1 MAKLRR
7 TSQAC
12 IRHSWRAHLKA
23 RPDGEVARIL
33 LAFLATA
40 GIFYINIMPAIVD
53 GLKEGLAFTNKQAG
67 LVASANTYGA
77 AVGALLVVFLI
88 KHINWRKASYTLL
101 AALISLDLISMF
113 LTEANSLI
121 AIRSLYGLCGGALV
135 GIGFSVMSR
144 TSEVSRTFGY
154 LLTIQFGLGGVGI
167 IFLPDLVP
175 VFGTKAL
182 FLSLATFGLVTMI
195 MVPFL
200 SDYPAERQVDR
211 KVAGLIPSGPAVLAL
226 IATFLFQA
234 ANMAIYAYSIGIGKF
249 AGLDPSFVSTS
260 LGIGAWIAIGGSVLV
275 IILSTRLGRLKPVSI
290 AILITAI
297 STWALHY
304 SDINPN
310 SWLSSVF
317 WLANVVIAITWAFTI
332 SYLLG
337 MCAEFDKTGQMAAL
351 GGFASK
357 MGLASGPFFAAYV
370 VGENNYALVIT
381 ASTICLILCML
392 VAILPSKILDAA
404 EMR

>member
-1 MAKLRR
+1 
-7 TSQAC
+7 
-12 IRHSWRAHLKA
+12 LKA
-23 RPDGEVARIL
+23 KPDGEVARIL

-53 GLKEGLAFTNKQAG
+53 GLKEGLAFSNKEAG

-77 AVGALLVVFLI
+77 ALGAFLVVFFV
-88 KHINWRKASYTLL
+88 KGINWRKASYTLL
-101 AALISLDLISMF
+101 VILISVDLMCMY
-113 LTEANSLI
+113 LTNANTMI
-121 AIRSLYGLCGGALV
+121 AVRFMYGLCGGALV

-167 IFLPDLVP
+167 IYLPDLVP
-175 VFGTKAL
+175 VFRTKAL
-182 FLSLATFGLVTMI
+182 FLSLAAFGIVTMI

-200 SDYPAERQVDR
+200 SDYPARQAANR
-211 KVAGLIPSGPAVLAL
+211 KVAGLIPSVPAVLAL

-260 LGIGAWIAIGGSVLV
+260 LGVGAWIAIGGSVLV
-275 IILSTRLGRLKPVSI
+275 IIMSTRLGRLKPVSI
-290 AILITAI
+290 AILLTAI

-304 SDINPN
+304 SHVNPD
-310 SWLSSVF
+310 SWFSSVF

-332 SYLLG
+332 SYLLS
-337 MCAEFDKTGQMAAL
+337 MCAEFDRTGQMAAL

-370 VGENNYALVIT
+370 VGENNYALIIT
-381 ASTICLILCML
+381 AATVGLIICM
-392 VAILPSKILDAA
+392 VAAVTPSRVLDAA
-404 EMR
+404 EKR

>member
-1 MAKLRR
+1 MKAK
-7 TSQAC
+7 
-12 IRHSWRAHLKA
+12 
-23 RPDGEVARIL
+23 PDGEVARIL

-77 AVGALLVVFLI
+77 AIGAFLVVFLV
-88 KHINWRKASYTLL
+88 KHINWRKSSYGLL
-101 AALISLDLISMF
+101 VALISIDLMCMF
-113 LTEANSLI
+113 LTSANTMI
-121 AIRSLYGLCGGALV
+121 AVRSVYGLCGGALV

-167 IFLPDLVP
+167 IYLPDLVP
-175 VFGTKAL
+175 AFGTKAL
-182 FLSLATFGLVTMI
+182 FLSLATFGLVTMM

-200 SDYPAERQVDR
+200 SDYPAREQSDR

-249 AGLDPSFVSTS
+249 AGLEPSFVSTS
-260 LGIGAWIAIGGSVLV
+260 LGISAWIAIGGSVLV
-275 IILSTRLGRLKPVSI
+275 IIMSTRLGRLKPVAG
-290 AILITAI
+290 AILITALA
-297 STWALHY
+297 TWALHY
-304 SDINPN
+304 SDVNPD
-310 SWLSSVF
+310 SWFSSVF
-317 WLANVVIAITWAFTI
+317 WLANVVIAVTWAFTI
-332 SYLLG
+332 SYLLS
-337 MCAEFDKTGQMAAL
+337 MCAEFDRTGQMAAL

-370 VGENNYALVIT
+370 VGENNYGVIIT
-381 ASTICLILCML
+381 AATVGLILCMFAVL
-392 VAILPSKILDAA
+392 TPSKILDAA
-404 EMR
+404 EKR

>member
-1 MAKLRR
+1 MAKLRG
-7 TSQAC
+7 TAKAGYGNPGSVQ
-12 IRHSWRAHLKA
+12 LKA
-23 RPDGEVARIL
+23 KPDGELARIL

-77 AVGALLVVFLI
+77 AVGALIVVFLV
-88 KHINWRKASYTLL
+88 KHINWRKASYMLL
-101 AALISLDLISMF
+101 AALISIDLMCMF
-113 LTEANSLI
+113 LTDANTMI
-121 AIRSLYGLCGGALV
+121 VVRTLYGLCGGALV

-154 LLTIQFGLGGVGI
+154 LLTIQFGLGGLGI
-167 IFLPDLVP
+167 IYLPELVP
-175 VFGTKAL
+175 VYGTKAL
-182 FLSLATFGLVTMI
+182 FLSLATFGVVTLM

-200 SDYPAERQVDR
+200 AAYPAPDHSER
-211 KVAGLIPSGPAVLAL
+211 KVAGLIPSVPAVFAL

-249 AGLDPSFVSTS
+249 AGLEPSFVSTS

-275 IILSTRLGRLKPVSI
+275 IIMSTRLGRLIPVAV
-290 AILITAI
+290 AILVTAVA
-297 STWALHY
+297 TWALHY
-304 SDINPN
+304 SDVNPN
-310 SWLSSVF
+310 SWFSSVF

-332 SYLLG
+332 SYLLS

-357 MGLASGPFFAAYV
+357 MGLASGPFVAAYV
-370 VGENNYALVIT
+370 VGENNYSLIIT
-381 ASTICLILCML
+381 AATVGLILCMF
-392 VAILPSKILDAA
+392 VAITPSRVLDAA
-404 EMR
+404 EHG

>member
-1 MAKLRR
+1 
-7 TSQAC
+7 
-12 IRHSWRAHLKA
+12 LKA

-53 GLKEGLAFTNKQAG
+53 GLKEGLAFTNKEAG

-77 AVGALLVVFLI
+77 AIGAFLVVFLV
-88 KHINWRKASYTLL
+88 KNINWRKASYTLL
-101 AALISLDLISMF
+101 VILISVDLMCMY
-113 LTEANSLI
+113 LTDANTMI
-121 AIRSLYGLCGGALV
+121 AVRSLYGLCGGALV

-167 IFLPDLVP
+167 IYLPDLVP
-175 VFGTKAL
+175 VYGTKAL
-182 FLSLATFGLVTMI
+182 FLSLAAFGLVTMI

-200 SDYPAERQVDR
+200 SDYPAREQADR

-275 IILSTRLGRLKPVSI
+275 IIMSTRLGRLKPVSI

-304 SDINPN
+304 SHVNPD

-317 WLANVVIAITWAFTI
+317 WLANVVIAVTWAFTI
-332 SYLLG
+332 SYLLS

-357 MGLASGPFFAAYV
+357 MGLASGPFLAAYI
-370 VGENNYALVIT
+370 VGENNYAVIIT
-381 ASTICLILCML
+381 ASTVGLILCMFAAL
-392 VAILPSKILDAA
+392 MPSRVLDAA
-404 EMR
+404 EKR

>member
-1 MAKLRR
+1 
-7 TSQAC
+7 
-12 IRHSWRAHLKA
+12 LKA
-23 RPDGEVARIL
+23 KPDGEVARIL

-77 AVGALLVVFLI
+77 AIGAFLIVFLVKHIDWRKYSYALLFL
-88 KHINWRKASYTLL
+88 
-101 AALISLDLISMF
+101 LISIDLSCIF
-113 LTEANSLI
+113 LSNANTMI
-121 AIRSLYGLCGGALV
+121 GVRFVYGLCGGALV

-154 LLTIQFGLGGVGI
+154 LLTIQFGLGGLGI
-167 IFLPDLVP
+167 IYLPELVP
-175 VFGTKAL
+175 IFGTKAL
-182 FLSLATFGLVTMI
+182 FLSLAAFGVVTML

-200 SDYPAERQVDR
+200 SNYPAREQVDR
-211 KVAGLIPSGPAVLAL
+211 RVGGLIPSGPAVLAL

-275 IILSTRLGRLKPVSI
+275 IIMSTRLGRLKPVAI

-304 SDINPN
+304 SHVNPDN
-310 SWLSSVF
+310 WVSSVF

-332 SYLLG
+332 SYLLS

-370 VGENNYALVIT
+370 VGENDYALVIT
-381 ASTICLILCML
+381 AATVALILCMF
-392 VAILPSKILDAA
+392 VALTPSRVLDAA
-404 EMR
+404 EKR

>member
-1 MAKLRR
+1 
-7 TSQAC
+7 
-12 IRHSWRAHLKA
+12 LKA
-23 RPDGEVARIL
+23 KPDGELARVL

-77 AVGALLVVFLI
+77 AIGALLVVFLV
-88 KHINWRKASYTLL
+88 KHIDWRKAAYALL
-101 AALISLDLISMF
+101 IALISLDLMCMF
-113 LTEANSLI
+113 LTNANTMI
-121 AIRSLYGLCGGALV
+121 AVRSLYGLCGGALV

-167 IFLPDLVP
+167 IYLPELVP
-175 VFGTKAL
+175 VYGTKAL
-182 FLSLATFGLVTMI
+182 FLSLASFGLVTLI

-200 SDYPAERQVDR
+200 SAYPAPDQADR
-211 KVAGLIPSGPAVLAL
+211 KMTGLIPSVSAMLAL

-249 AGLDPSFVSTS
+249 AGLEPSFVSTS

-275 IILSTRLGRLKPVSI
+275 ILMSTRFGRLKPVSV
-290 AILITAI
+290 AILITAVA
-297 STWALHY
+297 TWALHY
-304 SDINPN
+304 SDLNPN
-310 SWLSSVF
+310 SWFSSVF

-332 SYLLG
+332 SYLLS
-337 MCAEFDKTGQMAAL
+337 MCAEFDRTGQMAAL

-357 MGLASGPFFAAYV
+357 MGLASGPFVAAYV
-370 VGENNYALVIT
+370 VGENNYAVIIT
-381 ASTICLILCML
+381 AATVGLILCML
-392 VAILPSKILDAA
+392 AAMTPSKVLDSRDLLKGHEANTDYN
-404 EMR
+404 

>member
-1 MAKLRR
+1 
-7 TSQAC
+7 
-12 IRHSWRAHLKA
+12 LKA

-77 AVGALLVVFLI
+77 AVGALLIVFFI
-88 KHINWRKASYTLL
+88 KHINWRKASYALL
-101 AALISLDLISMF
+101 VALISIDLICIF
-113 LTEANSLI
+113 LTEATSLI
-121 AIRSLYGLCGGALV
+121 VVRSLYGLCGGALV

-144 TSEVSRTFGY
+144 TTEVSRTFGY

-167 IFLPDLVP
+167 IYLPGLVP

-182 FLSLATFGLVTMI
+182 FLSLATFGLVTI
-195 MVPFL
+195 FMVPFL
-200 SDYPAERQVDR
+200 SEYPATKQVDR
-211 KVAGLIPSGPAVLAL
+211 KVAGLIPSGPAALAL

-260 LGIGAWIAIGGSVLV
+260 LGISAWVAIGGSVLV

-290 AILITAI
+290 AVLITAV

-304 SDINPN
+304 SDINPD
-310 SWLSSVF
+310 SWFSSVF
-317 WLANVVIAITWAFTI
+317 WLANAVIAITWAFTI

-357 MGLASGPFFAAYV
+357 MGLASGPFFAAYI
-370 VGENNYALVIT
+370 VGENNYGLIIT
-381 ASTICLILCML
+381 ASVICLILCTL
-392 VAILPSKILDAA
+392 VAVTPSKVLDAA

>member
-1 MAKLRR
+1 
-7 TSQAC
+7 
-12 IRHSWRAHLKA
+12 LKA
-23 RPDGEVARIL
+23 KPDGEVARIL

-53 GLKEGLAFTNKQAG
+53 GLKVGLAFTNKEAG

-77 AVGALLVVFLI
+77 AIGAFMVVFLV
-88 KHINWRKASYTLL
+88 KRINWRKASYTLL
-101 AALISLDLISMF
+101 VVLISVDLMCMY
-113 LTEANSLI
+113 LTNANTMI
-121 AIRSLYGLCGGALV
+121 AVRFLYGLCGGALV

-154 LLTIQFGLGGVGI
+154 LLTIQFGLGGLGI
-167 IFLPDLVP
+167 IYLPDLVP

-182 FLSLATFGLVTMI
+182 FLSLAAFGVVTMI

-200 SDYPAERQVDR
+200 SDYPARKEADR
-211 KVAGLIPSGPAVLAL
+211 KALGLIPSGPAVLAL

-275 IILSTRLGRLKPVSI
+275 IIMSTRIGRLKPVSI
-290 AILITAI
+290 AILLTAI

-304 SDINPN
+304 SHVNPDN
-310 SWLSSVF
+310 WFSSVF

-332 SYLLG
+332 SYLLS
-337 MCAEFDKTGQMAAL
+337 MCAEFDRTGQMAAL

-370 VGENNYALVIT
+370 VGENNYALIIT
-381 ASTICLILCML
+381 AATVGLILCM
-392 VAILPSKILDAA
+392 VAAVTPSRVLDAA
-404 EMR
+404 EKR

>member
-1 MAKLRR
+1 
-7 TSQAC
+7 
-12 IRHSWRAHLKA
+12 LKA
-23 RPDGEVARIL
+23 KPDGEVARIL

-53 GLKEGLAFTNKQAG
+53 GLKEGLAFSNKEAG

-77 AVGALLVVFLI
+77 ALGALLIVFFVKSI
-88 KHINWRKASYTLL
+88 DWRNAVR
-101 AALISLDLISMF
+101 F
-113 LTEANSLI
+113 
-121 AIRSLYGLCGGALV
+121 LYGLCGGALV

-154 LLTIQFGLGGVGI
+154 LLTIQFGLGGLGI
-167 IFLPDLVP
+167 IYLPELVP
-175 VFGTKAL
+175 LFGTKAL
-182 FLSLATFGLVTMI
+182 FLSLAAFGIVTMV

-200 SDYPAERQVDR
+200 SDYPARPQANQS
-211 KVAGLIPSGPAVLAL
+211 VAKLIPSGPAVLAL
-226 IATFLFQA
+226 FATFLFQA

-275 IILSTRLGRLKPVSI
+275 IIMSTKFGRLKPVSV
-290 AILITAI
+290 AIILTAV

-304 SDINPN
+304 SHVNPDN
-310 SWLSSVF
+310 LLTSVF
-317 WLANVVIAITWAFTI
+317 WLANVVIAIAWAFTI

-357 MGLASGPFFAAYV
+357 MGLASGPFLAAYV
-370 VGENNYALVIT
+370 VGENNYGLIIT
-381 ASTICLILCML
+381 AATVGLVLCMITA
-392 VAILPSKILDAA
+392 VIPSRLLDAA
-404 EMR
+404 EKR

>member
-1 MAKLRR
+1 
-7 TSQAC
+7 
-12 IRHSWRAHLKA
+12 LKA

-53 GLKEGLAFTNKQAG
+53 GLKEGLAFTNKEAG

-77 AVGALLVVFLI
+77 AIGAFLVVFLV
-88 KHINWRKASYTLL
+88 KNINWRKASYTLL
-101 AALISLDLISMF
+101 VILISVDLMCMY
-113 LTEANSLI
+113 LTDANTMI
-121 AIRSLYGLCGGALV
+121 AVRSLYGLCGGALV

-167 IFLPDLVP
+167 IYLPDLVP
-175 VFGTKAL
+175 VYGTKAL
-182 FLSLATFGLVTMI
+182 FLSLAAFGLVTMI

-200 SDYPAERQVDR
+200 SDYPAREQADR

-275 IILSTRLGRLKPVSI
+275 IIMSTRLGRLKPVSI

-304 SDINPN
+304 SHVNPD

-332 SYLLG
+332 SYLLS

-357 MGLASGPFFAAYV
+357 MGLASGPFLAAYI
-370 VGENNYALVIT
+370 VGENNYAVIIT
-381 ASTICLILCML
+381 ASTVGLILCMFAAL
-392 VAILPSKILDAA
+392 MPSRVLDAA
-404 EMR
+404 EKR

>member
-1 MAKLRR
+1 MAQLPR
-7 TSQAC
+7 TTQAC
-12 IRHSWRAHLKA
+12 IRHSWRAPLKA
-23 RPDGEVARIL
+23 KPNGEVARVL

-77 AVGALLVVFLI
+77 AVGALLVVFLVT
-88 KHINWRKASYTLL
+88 HINWRKASYALL
-101 AALISLDLISMF
+101 ALLISIDLTCMF
-113 LTEANSLI
+113 LRDPVVLI
-121 AIRSLYGLCGGALV
+121 AVRALYGLCGGALV

-167 IFLPDLVP
+167 IYLPALVP
-175 VFGTKAL
+175 AFGTKAL

-195 MVPFL
+195 MLPFL
-200 SDYPAERQVDR
+200 SDYPARDQPDR
-211 KVAGLIPSGPAVLAL
+211 KVAGLIPSGPAVFAL

-260 LGIGAWIAIGGSVLV
+260 LGIGAWIAIAGSVLV
-275 IILSTRLGRLKPVSI
+275 IILSTKLGRLKPVSI
-290 AILITAI
+290 AILITAM

-304 SDINPN
+304 SDINPD
-310 SWLSSVF
+310 SWFSSVF

-337 MCAEFDKTGQMAAL
+337 MCAEFDRTGQMAAL

-370 VGENNYALVIT
+370 VGENNYGLVIT
-381 ASTICLILCML
+381 ASTLCLILCMFAA
-392 VAILPSKILDAA
+392 VLPSKILDAA
-404 EMR
+404 DMR

>member
-1 MAKLRR
+1 M
-7 TSQAC
+7 
-12 IRHSWRAHLKA
+12 KA
-23 RPDGEVARIL
+23 RSDGEVARIL

-77 AVGALLVVFLI
+77 AIGALLIVFFVT
-88 KHINWRKASYTLL
+88 HINWRKASYTLL
-101 AALISLDLISMF
+101 AALISIDLACMF
-113 LTEANSLI
+113 LIDANALI
-121 AIRSLYGLCGGALV
+121 VVRAIYGLCGGALV

-144 TSEVSRTFGY
+144 TTEVSRTFGY

-167 IFLPDLVP
+167 IYLPGLVP
-175 VFGTKAL
+175 IFGTKAL

-200 SDYPAERQVDR
+200 SEYPVTKQVDR
-211 KVAGLIPSGPAVLAL
+211 KMAGLIPSGPAALAL

-249 AGLDPSFVSTS
+249 AGLDSSFVSTS
-260 LGIGAWIAIGGSVLV
+260 LGIGAWIAISGSVLV
-275 IILSTRLGRLKPVSI
+275 IILSTKLGRLKPVSI
-290 AILITAI
+290 AILITAL

-304 SDINPN
+304 SDVNPN
-310 SWLSSVF
+310 SWFSSVF
-317 WLANVVIAITWAFTI
+317 WLANAVIAITWAFTI

-337 MCAEFDKTGQMAAL
+337 MCAEFDRTGQMAAL

-370 VGENNYALVIT
+370 VGENNYSLVIT
-381 ASTICLILCML
+381 ASALCLILCML
-392 VAILPSKILDAA
+392 AAVLPSKILDTKCAS
-404 EMR
+404 

>member
-1 MAKLRR
+1 MFYLCL
-7 TSQAC
+7 TFTVL
-12 IRHSWRAHLKA
+12 W
-23 RPDGEVARIL
+23 
-33 LAFLATA
+33 LA
-40 GIFYINIMPAIVD
+40 V
-53 GLKEGLAFTNKQAG
+53 
-67 LVASANTYGA
+67 
-77 AVGALLVVFLI
+77 
-88 KHINWRKASYTLL
+88 
-101 AALISLDLISMF
+101 
-113 LTEANSLI
+113 
-121 AIRSLYGLCGGALV
+121 
-135 GIGFSVMSR
+135 
-144 TSEVSRTFGY
+144 FGY
-154 LLTIQFGLGGVGI
+154 LLTIQFGLGGAGI
-167 IFLPDLVP
+167 IYLPGLVP

-200 SDYPAERQVDR
+200 SEYPATKQADR
-211 KVAGLIPSGPAVLAL
+211 KITGVIPNGPAALAL

-260 LGIGAWIAIGGSVLV
+260 LGVGAWVAISGSVLV
-275 IILSTRLGRLKPVSI
+275 IILSTKLGRLKPVSL
-290 AILITAI
+290 AILITAL

-304 SDINPN
+304 SDVNPN
-310 SWLSSVF
+310 SWFSSVF
-317 WLANVVIAITWAFTI
+317 WLANAVIAITWAFTI

-370 VGENNYALVIT
+370 VGESNYSLVIT
-381 ASTICLILCML
+381 ASTLCLILCML
-392 VAILPSKILDAA
+392 AAVLPSKILDN

>member
-1 MAKLRR
+1 MYL
-7 TSQAC
+7 T
-12 IRHSWRAHLKA
+12 
-23 RPDGEVARIL
+23 D
-33 LAFLATA
+33 
-40 GIFYINIMPAIVD
+40 
-53 GLKEGLAFTNKQAG
+53 
-67 LVASANTYGA
+67 ASTMI
-77 AVGALLVVFLI
+77 AV
-88 KHINWRKASYTLL
+88 
-101 AALISLDLISMF
+101 
-113 LTEANSLI
+113 
-121 AIRSLYGLCGGALV
+121 RSLYGLCGGALV

-167 IFLPDLVP
+167 IYLPDLVP
-175 VFGTKAL
+175 VYGTKAL
-182 FLSLATFGLVTMI
+182 FLSLAAFGLVTMM

-200 SDYPAERQVDR
+200 SDYPAREQADR

-275 IILSTRLGRLKPVSI
+275 IIMSTRLGRLKPVSI

-297 STWALHY
+297 STWTLHY
-304 SDINPN
+304 SHVNPD

-317 WLANVVIAITWAFTI
+317 WLANVVIAVTWAFTI
-332 SYLLG
+332 SYLLS

-357 MGLASGPFFAAYV
+357 MGLASGPFLAAYI
-370 VGENNYALVIT
+370 VGENNYAVIIT
-381 ASTICLILCML
+381 ASTVGLILCMFAAL
-392 VAILPSKILDAA
+392 MPSKVLDAA
-404 EMR
+404 EKR

>member
-1 MAKLRR
+1 
-7 TSQAC
+7 
-12 IRHSWRAHLKA
+12 LKA
-23 RPDGEVARIL
+23 KPDGEVARIL

-53 GLKEGLAFTNKQAG
+53 GLKEGLAFSNKEAG

-77 AVGALLVVFLI
+77 ALGAFLVVFFV
-88 KHINWRKASYTLL
+88 KGINWRKASYTLL
-101 AALISLDLISMF
+101 VILISVDLMCMY
-113 LTEANSLI
+113 LTNANTMI
-121 AIRSLYGLCGGALV
+121 AVRFMYGLCGGALV

-167 IFLPDLVP
+167 IYLPDLVP

-182 FLSLATFGLVTMI
+182 FLSLAAFGIVTMI

-200 SDYPAERQVDR
+200 SDYPARQAANR
-211 KVAGLIPSGPAVLAL
+211 KVAGLIPSVPAVLAL

-260 LGIGAWIAIGGSVLV
+260 LGVGAWIAIGGSVLV
-275 IILSTRLGRLKPVSI
+275 IIMSTRLGRLKPVSI
-290 AILITAI
+290 AILLTAI

-304 SDINPN
+304 SHVNPD
-310 SWLSSVF
+310 SWFSSVF

-332 SYLLG
+332 SYLLS
-337 MCAEFDKTGQMAAL
+337 MCAEFDRTGQMAAL

-370 VGENNYALVIT
+370 VGENNYALIIT
-381 ASTICLILCML
+381 AATVGLIICM
-392 VAILPSKILDAA
+392 VAAVTPSRVLDAA
-404 EMR
+404 EKR

>member
-1 MAKLRR
+1 
-7 TSQAC
+7 
-12 IRHSWRAHLKA
+12 LKA

>member
-1 MAKLRR
+1 MKAK
-7 TSQAC
+7 S
-12 IRHSWRAHLKA
+12 
-23 RPDGEVARIL
+23 DGEIARIL

-40 GIFYINIMPAIVD
+40 GIFYINLMPAIVD
-53 GLKEGLAFTNKQAG
+53 GLKEGLAFTNKEAG

-77 AVGALLVVFLI
+77 AIGAFAVVFLVQR
-88 KHINWRKASYTLL
+88 INWRRASYVLL
-101 AALISLDLISMF
+101 TILISVDLLCMF
-113 LTEANSLI
+113 LTEVTTMI
-121 AIRSLYGLCGGALV
+121 AVRSVYGLCGGALV

-144 TSEVSRTFGY
+144 TSEVSRSFGY

-175 VFGTKAL
+175 AFGTKAL
-182 FLSLATFGLVTMI
+182 FLSLATFGLVTMF

-200 SDYPAERQVDR
+200 SEYPLPAQTERRVGSI
-211 KVAGLIPSGPAVLAL
+211 VPSVPAVFAL

-234 ANMAIYAYSIGIGKF
+234 ANMGIYAYSIGIGKF

-290 AILITAI
+290 AIIITAI

-304 SDINPN
+304 SDVNPD
-310 SWLSSVF
+310 SWTTSVF
-317 WLANVVIAITWAFTI
+317 WIANVIIAITWAFTI

-337 MCAEFDKTGQMAAL
+337 MCAEFDRTGQMAAL

-357 MGLASGPFFAAYV
+357 MGLASGPFVAAYI
-370 VGENNYALVIT
+370 VGENNYGSVIT
-381 ASTICLILCML
+381 VATFALIACMF
-392 VAILPSKILDAA
+392 AAMMPSKILDAA
-404 EMR
+404 EKR

>member
-1 MAKLRR
+1 LRAK
-7 TSQAC
+7 
-12 IRHSWRAHLKA
+12 
-23 RPDGEVARIL
+23 PDGEVARIL

-53 GLKEGLAFTNKQAG
+53 GLKEGLAFSNKQAG
-67 LVASANTYGA
+67 LIASANTYGA
-77 AVGALLVVFLI
+77 AIGALLIVFFVA
-88 KHINWRKASYTLL
+88 HINWRKASYVLL
-101 AALISLDLISMF
+101 AALISIDLVCMF
-113 LTEANSLI
+113 LTDATALI
-121 AIRSLYGLCGGALV
+121 IVRAFYGLCGGALV

-144 TSEVSRTFGY
+144 TTEVSRTFGY
-154 LLTIQFGLGGVGI
+154 LLTIQFGLGGAGI
-167 IFLPDLVP
+167 IYLPGLVP

-200 SDYPAERQVDR
+200 SEYPVTKPADR
-211 KVAGLIPSGPAVLAL
+211 KTTGLIPSGPAALAL

-260 LGIGAWIAIGGSVLV
+260 LGVAAWIAIAGSVLV
-275 IILSTRLGRLKPVSI
+275 IVLSTRLGRLRPVSA
-290 AILITAI
+290 AILITAL

-310 SWLSSVF
+310 SWISSVF
-317 WLANVVIAITWAFTI
+317 WLANAVIAITWAFTI

-337 MCAEFDKTGQMAAL
+337 MCAEFDSTGQMAAL

-370 VGENNYALVIT
+370 VGENNYALIIT
-381 ASTICLILCML
+381 ASSLCLLLCML
-392 VAILPSKILDAA
+392 AALLPSKNLDAA